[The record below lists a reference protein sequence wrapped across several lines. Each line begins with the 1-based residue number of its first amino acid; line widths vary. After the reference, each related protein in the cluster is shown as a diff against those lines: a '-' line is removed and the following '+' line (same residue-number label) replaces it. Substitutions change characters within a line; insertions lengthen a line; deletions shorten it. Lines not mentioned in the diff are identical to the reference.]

1 MLGLGTNTGFLRALL
16 ADPDVRAGRLDTGLV
31 GRRLEALIPAG
42 PPPDILPAAAVLA
55 LAALEPS
62 GNVVDPF
69 DVPGGW
75 RVGEPA
81 WTAWRMTVDGT
92 EPVEV
97 RARGRAADALVAVGD
112 ADPVP
117 RADRPVASR
126 RAGAGDRRRGH
137 PRLRAVALTG
147 DTLWLGRDGHAW
159 AVREQAPLDAA
170 AAQAAAGSGGPVVSP
185 MPGTVTA
192 VEVAEGQ
199 AVTAGQRLVVV
210 EAMKMEHVLAAP
222 VDGTVRDLRAKPGGD
237 RGQGRRAAGCRA
249 RRSGGAR
256 VMDLT
261 LSQEHASLRATVED
275 FARKEVAPV
284 IGELY
289 ERGEFPYEIVAKMGA
304 MGLFGLPIAEEYG
317 GMGGDYFALC
327 LALEELARVDSSV
340 AITLEAGV
348 SLGAMPIYR
357 FGTEAQKQRWL
368 PALAAGE
375 KLGAFGLTEP
385 GGGSDAGATRTTARL
400 DGEEWVINGSKAFIT
415 NSGTDITACVTVTAL
430 TGERQI
436 SSIIVPAGTPGF
448 RVAPK
453 YSKVG
458 WSASDTRELS
468 FDDVPGA
475 RGEPARRARPR
486 LRAVPADPGRGPH
499 RDRRAGH
506 RAGPGLRGR
515 VAALRPRAG
524 GVRPPDRALPGH
536 PVHDRRHGGA
546 RAHRAAGLL
555 RRGRQDARAA
565 SRSRRRRPSPSWCR
579 PTRPWTTPAR
589 PPRSS
594 AATGS

>member
-1 MLGLGTNTGFLRALL
+1 
-16 ADPDVRAGRLDTGLV
+16 
-31 GRRLEALIPAG
+31 
-42 PPPDILPAAAVLA
+42 
-55 LAALEPS
+55 
-62 GNVVDPF
+62 
-69 DVPGGW
+69 
-75 RVGEPA
+75 
-81 WTAWRMTVDGT
+81 
-92 EPVEV
+92 
-97 RARGRAADALVAVGD
+97 
-112 ADPVP
+112 
-117 RADRPVASR
+117 
-126 RAGAGDRRRGH
+126 
-137 PRLRAVALTG
+137 
-147 DTLWLGRDGHAW
+147 
-159 AVREQAPLDAA
+159 
-170 AAQAAAGSGGPVVSP
+170 
-185 MPGTVTA
+185 
-192 VEVAEGQ
+192 
-199 AVTAGQRLVVV
+199 
-210 EAMKMEHVLAAP
+210 
-222 VDGTVRDLRAKPGGD
+222 
-237 RGQGRRAAGCRA
+237 
-249 RRSGGAR
+249 
-256 VMDLT
+256 MDLT

-415 NSGTDITACVTVTAL
+415 NSGTDITAFVTVTAL

-458 WSASDTRELS
+458 WSASDTRELF

-475 RGEPARRARPR
+475 RGEPGRRARPR
-486 LRAVPADPGRGPH
+486 VRAVPVDPGRGPRGH
-499 RDRRAGH
+499 RRAGH

-515 VAALRPRAG
+515 VAAVCPRAG
-524 GVRPPDRALPGH
+524 GVRSSDRALPGH

-546 RAHRAAGLL
+546 RAHGAAGLL
-555 RRGRQDARAA
+555 RRGRQDAARRAVQEGGSHRQA
-565 SRSRRRRPSPSWCR
+565 GRR
-579 PTRPWTTPAR
+579 PTRPWTTRAR
-589 PPRSS
+589 PPRCS